1 MTLDDERYNTLFT
14 ENDPPLINIGTGED
28 VTIREL
34 AETVARVLGFKG
46 RSSSTPASPT
56 EPLAS

>member
-1 MTLDDERYNTLFT
+1 MTLEDERYNTLFT

-34 AETVARVLGFKG
+34 AETVAKVLGFKG
-46 RSSSTPASPT
+46 QPR
-56 EPLAS
+56 L